1 MGHFMRWDGMNTLAL
16 KPENVLSGVLANNV
30 EIASGSY
37 VGNVFFANI
46 VEIVA

>member
-1 MGHFMRWDGMNTLAL
+1 MNTLAL

-37 VGNVFFANI
+37 VGNVFFFANI

>member
-16 KPENVLSGVLANNV
+16 KPENVLSGVLA
-30 EIASGSY
+30 SGSY